1 MNQILA
7 LREKR
12 ASLWDAA
19 KKYRD
24 AHVGPDGTMTAE
36 DAETYDR
43 MVDDVDRMKKEIDRL
58 EKQDAI
64 ENEMNQPVSRPIL
77 GRPDGEPQNRKP
89 EKRGTASDAY
99 RDAFWHTSP
108 SSVVR

>member
-24 AHVGPDGTMTAE
+24 AHIGSDGTMTAE
-36 DAETYDR
+36 DAAT
-43 MVDDVDRMKKEIDRL
+43 
-58 EKQDAI
+58 
-64 ENEMNQPVSRPIL
+64 
-77 GRPDGEPQNRKP
+77 
-89 EKRGTASDAY
+89 
-99 RDAFWHTSP
+99 
-108 SSVVR
+108 